1 MMEVTIGTIL
11 AYLATGISS
20 IIAWF
25 AANKWLFPLIK
36 EWWTKRKKEA
46 KEQDERDL
54 NVRKELIEIDSN
66 TDDLYKSRVEW
77 CLHQITILEGKLDS
91 KQQEINDF
99 MKELDNLRGIIVNLQ
114 TQIMNNKLEINK
126 LQGYC
131 CKNLECKY
139 RIKCD

>member
-11 AYLATGISS
+11 AYLATGTSS

-36 EWWTKRKKEA
+36 EWWTKRKEEA

>member
-11 AYLATGISS
+11 AYLVTGVSS
-20 IIAWF
+20 VIAWF

-36 EWWTKRKKEA
+36 EWWTKRKEDA
-46 KEQDERDL
+46 KIQDERDI

-77 CLHQITILEGKLDS
+77 CLSQITVLEGKLDS
-91 KQQEINDF
+91 KQKEINDF

-114 TQIMNNKLEINK
+114 NQQVTGL
-126 LQGYC
+126 L
-131 CKNLECKY
+131 L
-139 RIKCD
+139 

>member
-1 MMEVTIGTIL
+1 MELTIAELIKLIITGLSSVVSWL
-11 AYLATGISS
+11 AAK
-20 IIAWF
+20 
-25 AANKWLFPLIK
+25 KWLFPLIK
-36 EWWTKRKKEA
+36 EWWNKRKEDA
-46 KEQDERDL
+46 KIQDERDL

-77 CLHQITILEGKLDS
+77 CLSQITILEGKLDS
-91 KQQEINDF
+91 KQKEINDF

-114 TQIMNNKLEINK
+114 NQIMNNKLEINK

>member
-1 MMEVTIGTIL
+1 MMELTIAELIKLIITGLSSVVSWL
-11 AYLATGISS
+11 AAK
-20 IIAWF
+20 
-25 AANKWLFPLIK
+25 KWLFPLIK
-36 EWWTKRKKEA
+36 EWWTKRKEDA
-46 KEQDERDL
+46 KIQDERDL
-54 NVRKELIEIDSN
+54 NVRKELVEIDNS

-77 CLHQITILEGKLDS
+77 CLSQITILEGKLDS
-91 KQQEINDF
+91 KQKEINDF

-114 TQIMNNKLEINK
+114 NQIMNNKLEINK

>member
-1 MMEVTIGTIL
+1 MMGITVGTIL
-11 AYLATGISS
+11 AYLATIASS
-20 IIAWF
+20 IVGWI

-36 EWWTKRKKEA
+36 EWWNKRKEDA
-46 KEQDERDL
+46 KEQDERDI
-54 NVRKELIEIDSN
+54 NVRKGLLEIDNS

-77 CLHQITILEGKLDS
+77 CLNQITVLEGKFDS
-91 KQQEINDF
+91 KQKEINDF

-114 TQIMNNKLEINK
+114 NQIMNNKLEINK

-139 RIKCD
+139 RVKCD

>member
-1 MMEVTIGTIL
+1 MEVTIGTIL
-11 AYLATGISS
+11 AYMATGISS

-36 EWWTKRKKEA
+36 EWWTKRKEEA

>member
-1 MMEVTIGTIL
+1 MMEVTVGTIL
-11 AYLATGISS
+11 AYLVTGISS
-20 IIAWF
+20 VIAWF
-25 AANKWLFPLIK
+25 AANKWLFPFIK
-36 EWWTKRKKEA
+36 EWWTKRKEDA
-46 KEQDERDL
+46 KIQDERDL
-54 NVRKELIEIDSN
+54 NVRKELVEIDNS

-77 CLHQITILEGKLDS
+77 CLKQIATLEEKLDF
-91 KQQEINDF
+91 KQKEIDDF

-131 CKNLECKY
+131 CKNLDCKF

>member
-1 MMEVTIGTIL
+1 MMEITIGTIL
-11 AYLATGISS
+11 GYLVTGVSS
-20 IIAWF
+20 VIAWF

-36 EWWTKRKKEA
+36 EWWQKRKEDA
-46 KEQDERDL
+46 KIQDKRDL
-54 NVRKELIEIDSN
+54 NVRKELLEIDNS
-66 TDDLYKSRVEW
+66 TDDLYKHRVEW
-77 CLHQITILEGKLDS
+77 CLSQITVLEGKLDS
-91 KQQEINDF
+91 KQKEINDF

-131 CKNLECKY
+131 CKNLDCKF

>member
-1 MMEVTIGTIL
+1 MMEMTIGTIL
-11 AYLATGISS
+11 AYLIAGLSS
-20 IIAWF
+20 VVGWI

-36 EWWTKRKKEA
+36 EWWTKRKEDA
-46 KEQDERDL
+46 KIQDERDI

-77 CLHQITILEGKLDS
+77 CLSQITVLEGKLDS
-91 KQQEINDF
+91 KQKEINDF

-114 TQIMNNKLEINK
+114 NQIMNNKLEINK

-131 CKNLECKY
+131 CKNLDCPY

>member
-36 EWWTKRKKEA
+36 EWWTKRKEEA
-46 KEQDERDL
+46 KEQDERNL

>member
-11 AYLATGISS
+11 AYLATGITS

-36 EWWTKRKKEA
+36 EWWTKRKEEA
-46 KEQDERDL
+46 KAQDERDL

>member
-1 MMEVTIGTIL
+1 MMGITVGTIL
-11 AYLATGISS
+11 AYFATIASS
-20 IIAWF
+20 IVGWI

-36 EWWTKRKKEA
+36 EWWNKRKEDA
-46 KEQDERDL
+46 KEQDERDI
-54 NVRKELIEIDSN
+54 NVRKGLLEIDNS

-77 CLHQITILEGKLDS
+77 CLNQITVLEGKLDS
-91 KQQEINDF
+91 KQKEINDF

-114 TQIMNNKLEINK
+114 NQIMNNKLEINK

>member
-1 MMEVTIGTIL
+1 MEVTIGTIL

-36 EWWTKRKKEA
+36 EWWAKRKEEA
-46 KEQDERDL
+46 KVQDERDL

>member
-1 MMEVTIGTIL
+1 MGITIGTLIT
-11 AYLATGISS
+11 YLITGVSS
-20 IIAWF
+20 VVAWF

-36 EWWTKRKKEA
+36 EWWAKRKEDA
-46 KEQDERDL
+46 KIQDERDL

-77 CLHQITILEGKLDS
+77 CLNQITVLEGKLDS
-91 KQQEINDF
+91 KQKEISNF
-99 MKELDNLRGIIVNLQ
+99 MKELDDLRGIIVNLQ

-131 CKNLECKY
+131 CKNLDCQF

>member
-11 AYLATGISS
+11 AYMATGISS

-36 EWWTKRKKEA
+36 EWWTKRKEEA

-54 NVRKELIEIDSN
+54 NVRKELIEIDLN

>member
-1 MMEVTIGTIL
+1 MEVTIGTIL

-36 EWWTKRKKEA
+36 EWWTKRKEEA

>member
-36 EWWTKRKKEA
+36 EWWTKRKEEA

>member
-1 MMEVTIGTIL
+1 MEVTIGTIL

-36 EWWTKRKKEA
+36 EWWVKRKEEA

>member
-1 MMEVTIGTIL
+1 MMGITVGTIL
-11 AYLATGISS
+11 AYLATIASS
-20 IIAWF
+20 IVGWI
-25 AANKWLFPLIK
+25 AANKWLFPFIK
-36 EWWTKRKKEA
+36 EWWNKRKEDA
-46 KEQDERDL
+46 KIQDERDL

-77 CLHQITILEGKLDS
+77 CLNQITVLEGKLDS
-91 KQQEINDF
+91 KQKEINDF

-114 TQIMNNKLEINK
+114 NQIMNNKLEINK

>member
-1 MMEVTIGTIL
+1 MMGITVGTIL
-11 AYLATGISS
+11 AYLATIASS
-20 IIAWF
+20 IVGWI

-36 EWWTKRKKEA
+36 EWWNKRKEDA
-46 KEQDERDL
+46 KEQDERDI
-54 NVRKELIEIDSN
+54 NVRKGLLEIDNS

-77 CLHQITILEGKLDS
+77 CLNQITVLEGKLDS
-91 KQQEINDF
+91 KQKEINDF

-114 TQIMNNKLEINK
+114 NQIMNNKLEINK

-139 RIKCD
+139 RVKCD

>member
-11 AYLATGISS
+11 AYMATGISS

-36 EWWTKRKKEA
+36 EWWTKRKEEA